1 MFIRR
6 QLMRIVSYALTTWAL
21 VAAAYA
27 CEAHGSTLTIQPVT
41 QFGINRFSTSAPP
54 RFQDYPVP
62 HWRVQ
67 HGAGADWLDEAFFEF
82 PINALPAATSV
93 VLTFEIENPPGN
105 ELSVERTF
113 QLSTYAASGI
123 PSLSRLGGG
132 QFAAEFFIAGGPQTN
147 MSRRQIFSIDVTAQV
162 AAGVANGDAALGF
175 RLHTP
180 NDVTPGSDSVPI
192 VYYTLDSA
200 QLTATVPE
208 PHGIALIG
216 FVGGLSLARVRS
228 MSRRHVRGN

>member
-1 MFIRR
+1 
-6 QLMRIVSYALTTWAL
+6 MRVDSYALTALAL
-21 VAAAYA
+21 VTAMCAY
-27 CEAHGSTLTIQPVT
+27 EAHGSTLTIQPVS

-54 RFQDYPVP
+54 RFQDYPAWY
-62 HWRVQ
+62 WRVQ
-67 HGAGADWLDEAFFEF
+67 HGAGSEWLDEAFFEF
-82 PINALPAATSV
+82 PIGALSPATSV
-93 VLTFEIENPPGN
+93 VLAFEIENPPRDQ
-105 ELSVERTF
+105 LSVERTF
-113 QLSTYAASGI
+113 QLSTYAASGV

-180 NDVTPGSDSVPI
+180 NDVTPGSDAVPI

-228 MSRRHVRGN
+228 MSRRHAREN